1 MKNRYYPIRNRNN
14 NKSINIFISLPSTE
28 ISIIRKDKITDYFR
42 HIPLCY
48 IMMIDITDRLFV
60 LSGVAYLL
68 RLLYK
73 EKKRNLKF

>member
-1 MKNRYYPIRNRNN
+1 MKNRYYPITNGNN
-14 NKSINIFISLPSTE
+14 NKSINICISLLSTE
-28 ISIIRKDKITDYFR
+28 ISLICKDKIIDYFR

-68 RLLYK
+68 RQHTKRRK
-73 EKKRNLKF
+73 EI